1 MNRFR
6 SVVTAVIGTALE
18 YYDYTLYAHFVVILS
33 PLFFPSDNLF
43 ITRLL
48 GMFSFTM
55 GFVMRPAGA
64 IVFGHLGDRW
74 GRRRVL
80 ATSIILMSVPTL
92 VIGILPTYAQIGILA
107 PIGLMLC
114 RLVQSF
120 SVGGESI
127 GANIFL
133 LEHAQK
139 KYICTYNSLL
149 NVGIAFG
156 GIMATTLGIICST
169 YLDPGWGWRIPFI
182 VGTSFGWIGFY
193 LRLRTDE
200 TPDFIRSQKL
210 RKSPNWPLLE
220 VMRNN
225 SLGVLYTICICA
237 GVMTPFQ
244 ILYVSMPDFLHNILH
259 VSQTR
264 VLMHSVLIIS
274 LTVVLFPSM
283 GLLADKWGAKKIMNY
298 SLIAMIVFTYPLF
311 LLIEAQ
317 ASALTVLFVQV
328 VVTVF
333 GAGVAA
339 PCGVIVARM
348 FPTQARYSGFA
359 FGWSI
364 GALIFAGTEPFI
376 TVLLAN
382 LIGYTNASA
391 LFLTFSAVLGLIGI
405 KFAKNIAVIG
415 EQKDQIQ
422 EPDNIPQKLAP
433 A

>member
-1 MNRFR
+1 
-6 SVVTAVIGTALE
+6 
-18 YYDYTLYAHFVVILS
+18 
-33 PLFFPSDNLF
+33 
-43 ITRLL
+43 
-48 GMFSFTM
+48 M

-92 VIGILPTYAQIGILA
+92 MIGILPTYSTIGILT
-107 PIGLMLC
+107 PIRLMLC
-114 RLVQSF
+114 RLIQSF

-133 LEHAQK
+133 LEHAKK

-149 NVGIAFG
+149 NVGVALG
-156 GIMATTLGIICST
+156 GLVGTTLGLICST
-169 YLDPGWGWRIPFI
+169 YLDPEWGWRVPFI
-182 VGTSFGWIGFY
+182 FGTSFSWIGFY
-193 LRLRTDE
+193 LRRRTDE
-200 TPDFIRSQKL
+200 TPEFIRSQKL
-210 RKSPNWPLLE
+210 SKPPDWPLLE

-225 SLGVLYTICICA
+225 FSGVLCTICICA

-244 ILYVSMPDFLHNILH
+244 IVYITMPDFLHNILH
-259 VSQTR
+259 ASQTK
-264 VLMHSVLIIS
+264 VLTHSMLVMS

-283 GLLADKWGAKKIMNY
+283 GLLADKWGAKKVMSC
-298 SLIAMIVFTYPLF
+298 SLVAMIAFTYPLF
-311 LLIEAQ
+311 LLIESQ
-317 ASALTVLFVQV
+317 ASALTVLVVQV
-328 VVTVF
+328 VVAVF

-348 FPTQARYSGFA
+348 FPTQARFSGFA

-364 GALIFAGTEPFI
+364 GALIFAGAEPFI
-376 TVLLAN
+376 TVLLAK
-382 LIGYTNASA
+382 LIGDTNASA

-405 KFAKNIAVIG
+405 KFAKDIAVMG

-422 EPDNIPQKLAP
+422 ESDNIPQKLAP